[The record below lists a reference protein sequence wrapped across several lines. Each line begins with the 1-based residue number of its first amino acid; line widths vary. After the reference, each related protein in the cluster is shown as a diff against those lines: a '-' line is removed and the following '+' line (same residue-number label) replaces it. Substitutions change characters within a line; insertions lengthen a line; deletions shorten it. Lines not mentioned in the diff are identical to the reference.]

1 MDTHEPPS
9 WIWAPFIPAL
19 WPGVKHDTRRC
30 ETGTPSLLPTVTLSL
45 RQEEQQ
51 LTTCKASGDK
61 PEAPTAGGHS
71 LQACSPSPEELG
83 EPLPGDSKEGSG
95 ASHTEH
101 RKQVDRTV
109 LVSGPEAPVARP
121 VPAPMAAVRPDT
133 SGPNSS
139 LSCCP
144 GARPKGR
151 DGEDAVPAPEAVSMG
166 KSVRSVGSASSGSA
180 GSQGCWDWPWAWARA
195 QGTCDGRSSC
205 SGPSPACGA
214 APA

>member
-9 WIWAPFIPAL
+9 WIWAPFILPL
-19 WPGVKHDTRRC
+19 GPGVKHDTRRC
-30 ETGTPSLLPTVTLSL
+30 ETGTPSLLPTVTLTLSL

-51 LTTCKASGDK
+51 LTTCKASEDK
-61 PEAPTAGGHS
+61 PEAPHG
-71 LQACSPSPEELG
+71 LQSSPEEPG

-121 VPAPMAAVRPDT
+121 VPASD
-133 SGPNSS
+133 GSS
-139 LSCCP
+139 QARQLWAQLLPLLLPWSEAQRKGWRRCCP
-144 GARPKGR
+144 S
-151 DGEDAVPAPEAVSMG
+151 PEGSFNG
-166 KSVRSVGSASSGSA
+166 KVIRSVGSASSGSA

-205 SGPSPACGA
+205 LGPSPACGA

>member
-1 MDTHEPPS
+1 MQRDQSYRRKATDTHEPPS

-51 LTTCKASGDK
+51 LTTCKASEDK

-121 VPAPMAAVRPDT
+121 VPASD
-133 SGPNSS
+133 GSS
-139 LSCCP
+139 QARHIWAQLLPLLLPWSEAQRKGWRRCCP
-144 GARPKGR
+144 S
-151 DGEDAVPAPEAVSMG
+151 PEGSFNG
-166 KSVRSVGSASSGSA
+166 KIS
-180 GSQGCWDWPWAWARA
+180 
-195 QGTCDGRSSC
+195 
-205 SGPSPACGA
+205 
-214 APA
+214 